1 MVNFAKGHKSMG
13 VKGQGRR
20 AGAKRRLK
28 AALKGAHHVVELV
41 QRGRLGAP
49 YSAPFEVEHRQDTF
63 ALRRYHT
70 ARLDAQA
77 APELAPILLIPPL
90 MVTTEVY
97 DISPELSAVTYLA
110 EAGVDVWAVDFGAP
124 EEIEGGLKRTLDDH
138 ILAVAL
144 AVQLV
149 RERTGQDVHLAGY
162 SQGGLFAY
170 QGGAYLRGEG
180 VASIITFGSP
190 VDLRR
195 TLPVP
200 MHDELAGRLLAA
212 ANKTVSRP
220 LEQIEG
226 LPGALTSRGFKV
238 LNASKELKQVVD
250 FFGMLHDRQALERR
264 EPKRLFLGG
273 EGFVAWPGPALRQ
286 FMDEMVAHNRLAQG
300 GLVVNGE
307 ATSMAD
313 LRCPILYF
321 VGTRDELARP
331 ASVRAVRRYSPEA
344 THTERLIEAG
354 HFGLVV
360 GSKAMTEVWPTVID
374 WITWRAGLGP
384 AVPELTCVSAAPV
397 DDAEGPMTSSPV
409 RPLYDLATEIVDGLW
424 TKLGD
429 ASLELTSVVDT
440 MRWQLPRLAR
450 LRQLA
455 DDEPLSISQ
464 ALQEQAH
471 AIPERTFLL
480 WRARAYTYA
489 QADARV
495 NQVARALL
503 KRGVTPGTR
512 VALWMSH
519 PGRLLTL
526 ATAINRIGAVA
537 AICPAQ
543 WEVERLIMQLEPLE
557 PKLLI
562 CDAARLS
569 RAPAL
574 EGAELVSYDRPLEV
588 DSDIWDL
595 EAATLAASSA
605 PLSQAHEGLGGELAL
620 VLWSAGTTGEPKAA
634 RMTNRRWVMAALGAA
649 AASQLT
655 TRDTVYCSLPLYHP
669 MGLLVAASGALVGG
683 ARLALEPTFEAST
696 FWSQVRRCGATV
708 VFYTGGMCSS
718 LLASPALA
726 TDRQHPV
733 RTFVGSGLHAA
744 DWRAMLDRFG
754 PVRIL
759 EFYASC
765 EGNLC
770 LVNLDGHKV
779 GSMGRALPG
788 LEHVEVVRWD
798 VEAMRP
804 TRDAHGRIQRAE
816 PDEPGMMIARVDID
830 HALTRFDGYW
840 DRALDAKALIE
851 DVEHPGD
858 VWFVTGDL
866 VRRDQE
872 GDFWFVGRASA

>member
-1 MVNFAKGHKSMG
+1 MG

-28 AALKGAHHVVELV
+28 AALKGAHHVVEIV

-49 YSAPFEVEHRQDTF
+49 YSAPFEVEHRQETF
-63 ALRRYHT
+63 ALRRYH
-70 ARLDAQA
+70 AQERA
-77 APELAPILLIPPL
+77 DEPSSSDMAPILLIPPL

-110 EAGVDVWAVDFGAP
+110 SAGVDVWAVDFGAP

-138 ILAVAL
+138 ILAVAR
-144 AVQLV
+144 AVELV
-149 RERTGQDVHLAGY
+149 RERTGSAVHLAGY

-170 QGGAYLRGEG
+170 QGAAYLRGEG

-190 VDLRR
+190 VDIRR
-195 TLPVP
+195 SLPVP
-200 MHDELAGRLLAA
+200 LHDELAGRFLAA
-212 ANKTVSRP
+212 ANKTVSKP
-220 LEQIEG
+220 LEQIDG

-238 LNASKELKQVVD
+238 LNASKELKQIVD

-264 EPKRLFLGG
+264 EPKRRFLGG

-331 ASVRAVRRYSPEA
+331 AAVRAVRKYSPSA
-344 THTERLIEAG
+344 THTERLVEAG

-360 GSKAMTEVWPTVID
+360 GSKAMGEVWPTVIQ
-374 WITWRAGLGP
+374 WLRWCAGLSE
-384 AVPELTCVSAAPV
+384 AVPELTTVAADAAPQ
-397 DDAEGPMTSSPV
+397 EGLDGAMTSSPV
-409 RPLYDLATEIVDGLW
+409 RPLYDLATELVDGLW

-429 ASLELTSVVDT
+429 ASLELTSIVDT

-450 LRQLA
+450 LRQLT
-455 DDEPLSISQ
+455 DDEPLSVSQ
-464 ALQEQAH
+464 ALQEQAE

-480 WRARAYTYA
+480 WRSKAYTYA

-495 NQVARALL
+495 NQVARALSA
-503 KRGVTPGTR
+503 RGVRPGTI
-512 VALWMSH
+512 VALWLRH

-526 ATAINRIGAVA
+526 IMALNRLGAVA

-543 WEVERLIMQLEPLE
+543 WEADRLVRQLEPLE

-562 CDAARLS
+562 CDAAHLE

-574 EGAELVSYDRPLEV
+574 PGAELVSYDRPLDANE
-588 DSDIWDL
+588 DASAPWDL
-595 EAATLAASSA
+595 EAATLQSSSA
-605 PLSQAHEGLGGELAL
+605 PLEHAHEGLGGDLAL
-620 VLWSAGTTGEPKAA
+620 VLWSAGVLGEPKAA

-669 MGLLVAASGALVGG
+669 MGLLIASSGALVGG
-683 ARLALEPTFEAST
+683 ARLALEPTFDAAT
-696 FWSQVRRCGATV
+696 FWPQVRRCGATV
-708 VFYTGGMCSS
+708 VFYTGAMCAK
-718 LLASPALA
+718 LLEQPAQA

-733 RTFVGSGLHAA
+733 RIFAGQGLSAA

-754 PVRIL
+754 PTRIL
-759 EFYASC
+759 EFYASA

-770 LVNLDGHKV
+770 LVNLDGHKI
-779 GSMGRALPG
+779 GSMGRELPG
-788 LEHVEVVRWD
+788 LAHVEVVRWD
-798 VEAMRP
+798 VEAKRP

-840 DRALDAKALIE
+840 DPALDAEALIE
-851 DVEHPGD
+851 DIEHPGD

-872 GDFWFVGRASA
+872 GDFWFVGRAGV